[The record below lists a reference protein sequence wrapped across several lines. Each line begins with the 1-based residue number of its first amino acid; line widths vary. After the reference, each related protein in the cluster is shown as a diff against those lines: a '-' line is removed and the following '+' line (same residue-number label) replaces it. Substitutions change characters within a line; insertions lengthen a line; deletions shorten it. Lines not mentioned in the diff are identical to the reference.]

1 MRKVISLGMGIDPKW
16 YRPVEQAA
24 APLCSVPKAV
34 VVGTRFLA
42 DLLWCVLLNQ
52 RCGLQWFAVPGLH
65 QCVLRSISSCSHFPI
80 THQDGAGHS
89 TPLQLFPP
97 NTSGAHR
104 RSLVTSAF
112 SSYMFKKL
120 FIII

>member
-1 MRKVISLGMGIDPKW
+1 MRKVISLGMGIDPKR

-52 RCGLQWFAVPGLH
+52 RCGLQCQVCISVSSAAFPR
-65 QCVLRSISSCSHFPI
+65 VL
-80 THQDGAGHS
+80 
-89 TPLQLFPP
+89 
-97 NTSGAHR
+97 TSPSPTRTA
-104 RSLVTSAF
+104 LVTAHPCNYF
-112 SSYMFKKL
+112 LQIPVKHAGGL
-120 FIII
+120 W